1 LSSRVAIILVS
12 SLIPDSG
19 LGAGA
24 VAFDPDRRMIAGL
37 RSVVALDDVK
47 EPLAAM
53 AYRNPR
59 AHLATHEVTNQPGSL
74 EDVDLFTADA
84 MLTAACGWSGAGAH
98 RDRLAKFGVRVGS
111 AEVQAWSAQANRAPP
126 EFKPFDR
133 FGRRIDEVEFHPAY
147 HALMALGLEAG
158 VSAAAWTTEP
168 AGHALHAAL
177 LFLMGQADFGV
188 TCPMSMTYA
197 VVPAL
202 RAEPRVAAEWVP
214 RVTTAAYDPRFIPPH
229 EKRAATMGMAMTEKQ
244 GGSDVRAN
252 TTHAQRQ
259 ADGDYA
265 LTGHKW
271 FCSAPMSDA
280 FLTLA
285 YAEGGLTCFL
295 VPRWRPD
302 GERNA
307 IEIQRLKDKLGDRSN
322 ASSEIEYRAAWARRI
337 GDEGRGVRTIIEMVQ
352 LTRLDCVIGSASQM
366 RQAAALAAFHTQH
379 RAAFQRRLI
388 DQPLMRA
395 VLADMAVEVEG
406 AVALAFRLAMAIDRA
421 KDDPGEA
428 ALARIGLPIA
438 KYLVTK
444 RAPAVIAEAMECLGG
459 AGYVEESPL
468 PRLFRQSPLN
478 AIWEGSGNVIA
489 LDLLRAL
496 QREPDA
502 REALL
507 GEIRNGPAAD
517 EAERLLGAPVAEG
530 AARHVIERLGV
541 ALAAG
546 ILARFAPAAV
556 ADGYA
561 TSRVGNAGLTFGAGE
576 GRIDED
582 ALVERLALN
591 V

>member
-1 LSSRVAIILVS
+1 
-12 SLIPDSG
+12 
-19 LGAGA
+19 
-24 VAFDPDRRMIAGL
+24 
-37 RSVVALDDVK
+37 
-47 EPLAAM
+47 
-53 AYRNPR
+53 
-59 AHLATHEVTNQPGSL
+59 
-74 EDVDLFTADA
+74 
-84 MLTAACGWSGAGAH
+84 
-98 RDRLAKFGVRVGS
+98 
-111 AEVQAWSAQANRAPP
+111 
-126 EFKPFDR
+126 
-133 FGRRIDEVEFHPAY
+133 
-147 HALMALGLEAG
+147 
-158 VSAAAWTTEP
+158 
-168 AGHALHAAL
+168 
-177 LFLMGQADFGV
+177 
-188 TCPMSMTYA
+188 MSMTYA

-202 RAEPRVAAEWVP
+202 RVEPDVAAEWVP
-214 RVTTAAYDPRFIPPH
+214 RVTTPAYDPRFIPAE
-229 EKRAATMGMAMTEKQ
+229 EKRASTMGMAMTEKQ

-322 ASSEIEYRAAWARRI
+322 ASSEIEYRGAWARRV

-395 VLADMAVEVEG
+395 VLADMAVEVEA
-406 AVALAFRLAMAIDRA
+406 AVALAFRLAMAIDAAGNPR
-421 KDDPGEA
+421 EA

-444 RAPAVIAEAMECLGG
+444 RAPTVVAEAMECLGG

-496 QREPDA
+496 QREPEA
-502 REALL
+502 RAALL
-507 GEIRNGPAAD
+507 AEIRAGPAAN
-517 EAERLLGAPVAEG
+517 EAEGLLSGPISEG

-546 ILARFAPAAV
+546 TLARFAPSPV
-556 ADGYA
+556 ADAYA
-561 TSRVGNAGLTFGAGE
+561 VRRVRGASLTLGAGE
-576 GRIDED
+576 GAIDED
-582 ALVERLALN
+582 ALVERLALTG
-591 V
+591 